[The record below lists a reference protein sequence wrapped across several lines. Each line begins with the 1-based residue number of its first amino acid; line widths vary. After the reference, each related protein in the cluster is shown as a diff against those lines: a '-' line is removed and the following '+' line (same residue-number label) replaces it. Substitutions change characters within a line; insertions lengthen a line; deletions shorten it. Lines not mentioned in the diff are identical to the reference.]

1 MEAVQVMIG
10 LINGALGRIWLLFY
24 TRQFEELSV
33 EYKPIALLS
42 GYPFWTFLF
51 FIISGV
57 LTIQTEKKR
66 SPNSLKCAIR
76 MNMSSFFL
84 AVLGLILIGFEIT
97 LFLFKRETIFWQEK
111 TAMILSVYLWIFS
124 IMELIIARKVIK
136 WGNEAFYRH
145 RYVTPEIP
153 EQKEANLS
161 ESHTLRRHHR
171 IPKEGGES
179 EWTSLRSKP
188 WQDQKGGTQLVK
200 IPVTLGASRGHQS
213 FPVSRPEVP
222 WITIQ
227 GGNS

>member
-1 MEAVQVMIG
+1 MPPDHLVLKKETRMLGAVQVMIG

-66 SPNSLKCAIR
+66 SPNS
-76 MNMSSFFL
+76 
-84 AVLGLILIGFEIT
+84 VLT
-97 LFLFKRETIFWQEK
+97 LFRR
-111 TAMILSVYLWIFS
+111 AGLW
-124 IMELIIARKVIK
+124 EGENQQTVECEEQGRVIK
-136 WGNEAFYRH
+136 KIPNGKVRF
-145 RYVTPEIP
+145 VTVYASTTTDASGTAEIP

-188 WQDQKGGTQLVK
+188 WQDQEGGTQLVK